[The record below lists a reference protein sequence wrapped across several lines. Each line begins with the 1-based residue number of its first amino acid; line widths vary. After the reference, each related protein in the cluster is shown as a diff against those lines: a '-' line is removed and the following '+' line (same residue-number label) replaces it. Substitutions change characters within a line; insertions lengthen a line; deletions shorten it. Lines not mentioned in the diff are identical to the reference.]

1 MFLMSI
7 FSSHLVEFDI
17 VGGEQAGFATKVA
30 EPPVVVGEFLQ
41 KGQYRN
47 GKEADCYQGGCGVKL
62 TMPVIFPPS
71 GKLSS
76 FSSAAS

>member
-7 FSSHLVEFDI
+7 FSSHLVEFDV
-17 VGGEQAGFATKVA
+17 VGAGLAAEVA

-47 GKEADCYQGGCGVKL
+47 GKEAGCYQGGCGVKL